1 MIKNK
6 NSWRLTMNLE
16 NALFT
21 EKNIYV
27 APIDHEKDAKIVS
40 HWTHD
45 PLYLRGKLTS
55 PVLPLPVAKIKKQ
68 FEAIEK
74 QIETEKR
81 FYFSVHAKDDDRLI
95 GFGDIYR
102 ISWTNQS
109 GMLALGLGD
118 ANDRGR
124 GYGKEILKLLLRFAF
139 DELSLYRLSA
149 AISEDNTAALKLF
162 QQAGFVEEVRQR
174 ERIHRDG
181 RRWDLIYVGLLQE
194 DR

>member
-1 MIKNK
+1 
-6 NSWRLTMNLE
+6 MNLE
-16 NALFT
+16 NVLFT

-40 HWTHD
+40 QWTHD
-45 PLYLRGKLTS
+45 PSFQRGKLTS
-55 PVLPLPVAKIKKQ
+55 PALPLPEAKIIKQ

-74 QIETEKR
+74 QVEADKR
-81 FYFSVHAKDDDRLI
+81 FYFSVHAKNDDRLI

-109 GMLALGLGD
+109 GMLTLGIGD
-118 ANDRGR
+118 ANDRGN
-124 GYGKEILKLLLRFAF
+124 GYGKEILNLLLRFAF

-162 QQAGFVEEVRQR
+162 QKAGFVEEIRQR

-181 RRWDLIYVGLLQE
+181 QCWDLIYVGLLQE
-194 DR
+194 ER